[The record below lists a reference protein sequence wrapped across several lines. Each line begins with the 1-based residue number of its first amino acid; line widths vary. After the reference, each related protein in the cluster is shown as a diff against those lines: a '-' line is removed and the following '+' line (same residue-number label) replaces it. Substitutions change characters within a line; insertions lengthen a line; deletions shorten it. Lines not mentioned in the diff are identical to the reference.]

1 MRLLQSGAATSPEA
15 LAQLNA
21 MQQTAQQETAMQL
34 LLKQQLQAVLLV
46 SADCWSS
53 NSYKPCYW

>member
-21 MQQTAQQETAMQL
+21 MQQAAQQETAMQL
-34 LLKQQLQAVLLV
+34 LLKQQIQAFLLV
-46 SADCWSS
+46 SAGTISC
-53 NSYKPCYW
+53 